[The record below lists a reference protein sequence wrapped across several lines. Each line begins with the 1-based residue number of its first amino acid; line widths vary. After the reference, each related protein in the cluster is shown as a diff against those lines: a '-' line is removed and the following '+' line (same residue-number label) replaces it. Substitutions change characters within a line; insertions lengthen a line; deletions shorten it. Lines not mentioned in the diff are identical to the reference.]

1 MAGNAR
7 DHKSFGIFQAASFW
21 FSVFITP
28 GIRAYPEIGRMQI
41 TQSDFVPGRTRVGKG
56 NSIER
61 SQSDHLWVLRLW
73 QAKAVGYDVKYASE
87 LRVDYFGIVS

>member
-1 MAGNAR
+1 ML
-7 DHKSFGIFQAASFW
+7 D
-21 FSVFITP
+21 
-28 GIRAYPEIGRMQI
+28 IRAYPEIRRMQIMQI
-41 TQSDFVPGRTRVGKG
+41 TQSDFAPGRTRVGKG

-87 LRVDYFGIVS
+87 LRVDYFGIGS

>member
-1 MAGNAR
+1 MQ
-7 DHKSFGIFQAASFW
+7 I
-21 FSVFITP
+21 
-28 GIRAYPEIGRMQI
+28 MQI
-41 TQSDFVPGRTRVGKG
+41 TQSDFAPGRTRVGKG

-87 LRVDYFGIVS
+87 LRFCFPVDILEAVDHALLWE